1 MLFISLG
8 FLFRIL
14 VIIVFIGFSFIG
26 LFFVISSF
34 IGPKSKQGF
43 VFYIYDATMGVFGQI
58 IEEIF

>member
-14 VIIVFIGFSFIG
+14 VIIVFIGF
-26 LFFVISSF
+26 SF